1 MKKKIIVALLAAMAL
16 SVTACGDNT
25 NEQKESTE
33 ETAGSTDTD
42 EKVAKTNTT
51 DWSYYY
57 TDIDTSVDTDNKVEN
72 PLIDNES
79 VTIGDYKNLTI
90 DKVQMEEVTEE
101 VIENELK
108 EAMASYT
115 EKEVEVTDRDTV
127 EKGDIADINYVGTK
141 DGEAFDGG
149 SAEGYKLEIGSG
161 TFIDGFEDGL
171 IGVKKGET
179 VNLPLTF
186 PENYTSE
193 DLAGKEV
200 NFEVTVNGI
209 YTKETVELTDELV
222 KENTEYDSM
231 EAYKAVIADELTAQ
245 NQSSAQSQKQQEVWS
260 ALASIS
266 NVKKYDEK
274 EMKEYIVDYL
284 EYQEKMIS
292 TYYNGQTLDEY
303 LESTEATKED
313 LKDTAV
319 TYAKNM
325 LMQKMYFNSIA
336 KEEGLECTD
345 EAFDKYVKQCMD
357 DAGYEKED
365 EFWAYL
371 EEQGYVLDELKQTFR
386 DNIQAQNVM
395 EYLMENVKEEEAET
409 EEVTET
415 EEAKTGETET
425 EETQNETSEEKES
438 AETEKGNE

>member
-1 MKKKIIVALLAAMAL
+1 MKKKVIVALLAAMAL

-25 NEQKESTE
+25 SEKKETTE
-33 ETAGSTDTD
+33 ETVGSADTE
-42 EKVAKTNTT
+42 EKVAKTNAT

-72 PLIDNES
+72 PLIDNEY
-79 VTIGDYKNLTI
+79 VTIGDYKNLVI
-90 DKVQMEEVTEE
+90 EKVTVQEVTDE
-101 VIENELK
+101 VVENKLQ
-108 EAMASYT
+108 EAMKSYT
-115 EKEVEVTDRDTV
+115 EREVEVTDRDTIQ
-127 EKGDIADINYVGTK
+127 KGDIADINYVGTK

-193 DLAGKEV
+193 DLAGKKV

-209 YTKETVELTDELV
+209 YTKETEELTDELV

-245 NQSSAQSQKQQEVWS
+245 NQSSAESQKQQEIWT
-260 ALASIS
+260 ALSSIC
-266 NVKKYDEK
+266 NVKKYDEAQ
-274 EMKEYIVDYL
+274 MKEYIIDYL

-325 LMQKMYFNSIA
+325 LMQKMYFNAIA
-336 KEEGLECTD
+336 EEEGLECTD
-345 EAFDKYVKQCMD
+345 EAFDKYVKQCMEE
-357 DAGYEKED
+357 AGYEEED
-365 EFWAYL
+365 KFWAYL
-371 EEQGYVLDELKQTFR
+371 EEQGYVLDEIKQTFR

-395 EYLMENVKEEEAET
+395 QNLMDNVKEEETAEEEETKET
-409 EEVTET
+409 EEKKTET
-415 EEAKTGETET
+415 KEAETDETET
-425 EETQNETSEEKES
+425 K
-438 AETEKGNE
+438 ETETKETAE